1 MRLALAIVLLLMATA
16 ITAEDDDAFVARIV
30 DSNIERIPEHTVVP
44 KYPRKARRDRIE
56 GEVRVCFEIDRQG
69 RPRRVAVRNSTHRA
83 FEKPSLKAVKASS
96 FRALGD
102 DEAVPQIK
110 ACRTFVF
117 ALQPVEKR

>member
-1 MRLALAIVLLLMATA
+1 MRLASGIVLLLMATA
-16 ITAEDDDAFVARIV
+16 ITAEDDDAVVARVV
-30 DSNIERIPEHTVVP
+30 DSSIERIPEHTVAP

-56 GEVRVCFEIDRQG
+56 GEVRVCFEIDRHG

-83 FEKPSLKAVKASS
+83 FEKPSLKAVKAST

-102 DEAVPQIK
+102 DEPVPQIK

-117 ALQPVEKR
+117 ELQPVEKR

>member
-1 MRLALAIVLLLMATA
+1 MRLAFGIVLLLLATA
-16 ITAEDDDAFVARIV
+16 ITAEDDDAFVARVV
-30 DSNIERIPEHTVVP
+30 DTSIERIPEHTVAP

-83 FEKPSLKAVKASS
+83 FEKPSLKAVKAST

-102 DEAVPQIK
+102 DEPVPQIK

-117 ALQPVEKR
+117 ELQPVEKR

>member
-1 MRLALAIVLLLMATA
+1 MRLASGIVLLLMATA
-16 ITAEDDDAFVARIV
+16 ITAEDDDAVVARVV
-30 DSNIERIPEHTVVP
+30 DSSIERIPEHTVAP

-83 FEKPSLKAVKASS
+83 FEKPSLKAVKAST

-102 DEAVPQIK
+102 DEPVPQIK

-117 ALQPVEKR
+117 ELQPVEKR

>member
-1 MRLALAIVLLLMATA
+1 MRLASGIALLLMATA
-16 ITAEDDDAFVARIV
+16 ITAEDDDAVVARVV
-30 DSNIERIPEHTVVP
+30 DSSIERIPEHTVAP

-56 GEVRVCFEIDRQG
+56 GEVRVCFEIDRHG

-83 FEKPSLKAVKASS
+83 FEKPSLKAVKAST

-102 DEAVPQIK
+102 DEPVPQIK

-117 ALQPVEKR
+117 ELQPVEKR

>member
-1 MRLALAIVLLLMATA
+1 MRLASGIVLLLMATA
-16 ITAEDDDAFVARIV
+16 ITAEDDDAVVARVV
-30 DSNIERIPEHTVVP
+30 DSGIERIPEHTVAP

-56 GEVRVCFEIDRQG
+56 GEVRVCFEIDRHG

-83 FEKPSLKAVKASS
+83 FEKPSLKAVKAST

-102 DEAVPQIK
+102 DEPVPQIK

-117 ALQPVEKR
+117 ELQPVEKR